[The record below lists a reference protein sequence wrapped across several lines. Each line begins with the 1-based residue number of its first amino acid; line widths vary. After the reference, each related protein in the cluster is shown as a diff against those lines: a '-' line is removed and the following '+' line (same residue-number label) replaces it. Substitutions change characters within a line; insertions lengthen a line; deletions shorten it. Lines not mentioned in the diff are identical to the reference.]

1 VGDRVLLELAM
12 HNLVGNAWKFTGGQ
26 TTARIEIGSH
36 SNAGAPLYFVKD
48 DGAGFDSSY
57 SDRLFK
63 PFHRLHRD
71 EDFPGTGIGLAT
83 VKRIVELHGGR
94 IWAESAANEGACF
107 YFSLGTVAPQK

>member
-1 VGDRVLLELAM
+1 M